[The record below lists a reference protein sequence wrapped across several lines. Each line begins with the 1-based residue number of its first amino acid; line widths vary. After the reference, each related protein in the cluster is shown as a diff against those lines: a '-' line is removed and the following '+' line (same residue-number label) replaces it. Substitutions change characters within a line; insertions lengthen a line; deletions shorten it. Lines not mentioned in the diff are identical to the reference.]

1 MKKATSLLSDDAF
14 IALRDNSFNARTS
27 PGHASGS
34 DNDMAMNWTNPYSS
48 SRSPVLGRNMVS
60 TSQPLAAQA
69 GIAMLQAG
77 GNAVDAAVAAA
88 MALTVVEPTG
98 CGIGSDAFA
107 IVGNADGVHGLN
119 ASGRAPAA
127 WNPERFKGMENMP
140 QKGWES
146 VTVPGAVSAWVEL
159 SRRFGK
165 LPFAQLAQPAIAYA
179 RYGFPVSPIIARLW
193 ELGRVRL
200 GDQPGFA
207 DCFLPNGRAP
217 AAGELFRSAAQA
229 DTLEAIADTQGEAF
243 YRGEIARRIVANARA
258 HGAALTEDDLAAH
271 QPDWCGTI
279 SKHYGGAVVHE
290 IPPNGQGIAALMALG
305 MLEALG
311 VGDAPVDDVETV
323 HLSIEAMKLALV
335 DIYQHNADIDH
346 MRVKPAELLDSAYL
360 EGRAKLIDRQRAGDP
375 GHGQPRP
382 GGTVYLTAADAS
394 GMMVSFIQSNYM
406 GFGSGVVVP
415 NTGISLQNRGHG
427 FSLAGGHVN
436 EVGGGKRP
444 SHTIIPA
451 FATRQDGSPLMAFG
465 VMGGPMQS
473 QGHVQMALRV
483 LRYGQN
489 PQAAADAPRWRVTGG
504 KGVALEPGFDAGVV
518 QALRERGHDVTVEP
532 GDGVFAFGGAQLI
545 KRTDSGDAYVG
556 GSDPRKDGQVAAY

>member
-1 MKKATSLLSDDAF
+1 
-14 IALRDNSFNARTS
+14 
-27 PGHASGS
+27 
-34 DNDMAMNWTNPYSS
+34 
-48 SRSPVLGRNMVS
+48 
-60 TSQPLAAQA
+60 
-69 GIAMLQAG
+69 MLQAG

-107 IVGNADGVHGLN
+107 IVSAPDGLHGLN
-119 ASGRAPAA
+119 ASGRSPSA
-127 WNPERFKGMENMP
+127 WTCDRFKGMDAVP

-146 VTVPGAVSAWVEL
+146 VTVPGAVSAWVDL

-165 LPFAQLAQPAIAYA
+165 LPFARLAQPAIDYA
-179 RYGFPVSPIIARLW
+179 RHGFPVSPIIARLW
-193 ELGRVRL
+193 ELGRIKL

-207 DCFLPNGRAP
+207 DCFLPDGRAP
-217 AAGELFRSAAQA
+217 RAGELFRSPGHA
-229 DTLEAIADTQGEAF
+229 DTLEAIADTEGESF
-243 YRGEIARRIVANARA
+243 YRGDIARRIAAYAHA

-271 QPDWCGTI
+271 QPVWCGTI
-279 SKHYGGAVVHE
+279 SQRFHDSIVHE

-305 MLEALG
+305 MLDELG
-311 VGDAPVDDVETV
+311 IGGRPVDDIETI
-323 HLSIEAMKLALV
+323 HLSIEAMKLALA

-346 MRVKPAELLDSAYL
+346 MRIAPSDLLHPDYLAE
-360 EGRAKLIDRQRAGDP
+360 RAGLIDPRRSSAP
-375 GHGQPRP
+375 NYGQPRP
-382 GGTVYLTAADAS
+382 GGTVYLAAADAS

-415 NTGISLQNRGHG
+415 GTGISLQNRGHG
-427 FSLAGGHVN
+427 FSLVPGHAN

-451 FATRQDGSPLMAFG
+451 FATKADGSPLMAFG

-504 KGVALEPGFDAGVV
+504 RGVAVEPGFDPAVV
-518 QALRERGHDVTVEP
+518 EALRARGHAVTVEP

-545 KRTDSGDAYVG
+545 KRTDSGHAYVG
-556 GSDPRKDGQVAAY
+556 GSDPRKDGQVVAY